1 MADDERCSP
10 ITDFDSRNTSTLPTI
25 STTLQLLSAFGNE
38 VKDVTTIASASDADY
53 SRSSTEKLIEE
64 ALYRVVIVI
73 VCVVG
78 LVCNIINLLVL
89 SRKSLTATMERL
101 ERSAHYGLVGKCFTN
116 ITKYTTSFL
125 RIFKLLSHHY
135 LPLVFTALHG
145 MQTRFLP
152 RCMECRRGLTRRFLS
167 VCPSVCQTREL

>member
-1 MADDERCSP
+1 MAEDERCSP
-10 ITDFDSRNTSTLPTI
+10 IEFDSSNTSTLSTI

-38 VKDVTTIASASDADY
+38 VNEVTTIASASGADY

-73 VCVVG
+73 VCVIG

-116 ITKYTTSFL
+116 IKVHNIFSPL
-125 RIFKLLSHHY
+125 FKLRSHHY
-135 LPLVFTALHG
+135 AYVFL
-145 MQTRFLP
+145 RCP
-152 RCMECRRGLTRRFLS
+152 RCFCNARPFIWS
-167 VCPSVCQTREL
+167 